1 MQAEETMAPAMSL
14 EQRQTSYSD
23 VSFVLRCLTAYNSF
37 AVCRRGCVKHGLR
50 EVVEPEPVEDASLG

>member
-1 MQAEETMAPAMSL
+1 MAPAMSL

-37 AVCRRGCVKHGLR
+37 AVCGRGCVKHGLR